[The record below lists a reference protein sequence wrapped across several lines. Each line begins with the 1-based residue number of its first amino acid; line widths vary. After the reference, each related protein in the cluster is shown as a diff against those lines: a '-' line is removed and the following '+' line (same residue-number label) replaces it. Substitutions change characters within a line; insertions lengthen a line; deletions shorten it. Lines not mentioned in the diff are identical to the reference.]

1 MRGQRVVRI
10 ATIHAISLDPHIFIL
25 QRRGKGRWGWGM
37 RVTRYAYRYTL
48 ILPAKQVFPFFGV
61 KASFGDDSSLRRFT
75 SGRGKCLVEPP
86 A

>member
-1 MRGQRVVRI
+1 MSGWRVVRI
-10 ATIHAISLDPHIFIL
+10 ATIHAILLDPHIFIL
-25 QRRGKGRWGWGM
+25 QRKVRWGWGVG
-37 RVTRYAYRYTL
+37 VTRYAYRYTL

-61 KASFGDDSSLRRFT
+61 KASFEDDSSLRRFT